1 MDNQVVRVLKAL
13 CLKVGTPRAAE
24 VLSLARSGEWAKLQ
38 ELRVNPFDY
47 ADAESLKKDLAVTE
61 FLRKCELPGDKE
73 RKFKAAVKT
82 FWDCETQNAKT
93 NRRLDRFV
101 HHGPYEVQDEA
112 LLQFIAA
119 WRKQVDV
126 VLGRLPERLVP
137 RFSGGATYSDT
148 SKRATPP
155 DKMTNRATFY
165 PSSECLLPFWWVS
178 AWGRTSL
185 RNAPRGVRG
194 NVFFTVPKDGTKD
207 RGCAKEASINVALQL
222 DVGAFLKD
230 RLTLFGVNL
239 RTGQEL
245 HKKLAQKASCD
256 GLHATIDL
264 SNASDT
270 LCYNLVKLLLSS
282 QWFDLFDSLRA
293 PFTRVEGRWVR
304 LEKFSSMGNGFTFEL
319 ETLIF
324 WTLAETLRQL
334 SATEGA
340 CHAYGDDLIVP
351 TSMAPALLKALEL
364 FGFTPNV
371 RKTFLSG
378 SFRESCGGD
387 YFNGVSVRAHYLE
400 KLPDE
405 PQEWISLANGLRRLG
420 DIGKMAWMECL
431 KNIPSSI
438 RRLRGPSE
446 LGDVVIHDDP
456 EHWDMIYKVPR
467 GEAERVHH
475 VRAYVPLARVDS
487 WSHWT
492 PDIQFASC
500 LLGLP
505 SRGVTPRG
513 AITGYKVRAIPM
525 PGNKYIPARIRVL

>member
-1 MDNQVVRVLKAL
+1 MDNQVVRVLRAL
-13 CLKVGTPRAAE
+13 CLKVGTPRARE
-24 VLSLARSGEWAKLQ
+24 VLDLATSGEWTKLQ
-38 ELRVNPFDY
+38 QLRVNPFDY
-47 ADAESLKKDLAVTE
+47 ADAESLKRDLAVTE
-61 FLRKCELPGDKE
+61 LLRKCELPGDSD

-82 FWDCETQNAKT
+82 FWDCEAQNAKT
-93 NRRLDRFV
+93 NMRLDRFING
-101 HHGPYEVQDEA
+101 GPYEVSDEA

-119 WRKQVDV
+119 WRKKIMD

-165 PSSECLLPFWWVS
+165 PGTECLLPFWWDS
-178 AWGRTSL
+178 AWGRCNRYQT
-185 RNAPRGVRG
+185 PRGVRG
-194 NVFFTVPKDGTKD
+194 NIFFTVPKDGSKD
-207 RGCAKEASINVALQL
+207 RGCAKEASIPVALQL

-230 RLTLFGVNL
+230 RLTLFGVDL

-245 HKKLAQKASCD
+245 HRTLALKASLD
-256 GLHATIDL
+256 GLAATIDL

-270 LCYNLVKLLLSS
+270 VAYGLVKLLLPSR
-282 QWFDLFDSLRA
+282 WFTLFDSLRA
-293 PFTRVEGRWVR
+293 PYTRVEGDWVR

-324 WTLAETLRQL
+324 WTLAETLREQ
-334 SATEGA
+334 SGTEGT
-340 CHAYGDDLIVP
+340 CYAYGDDLIVP
-351 TSMAPALLKALEL
+351 TAMAEALLSALRF

-371 RKTFLSG
+371 QKTFLSG

-387 YFNGVSVRAHYLE
+387 FFNGVSVRAHYIQ

-420 DIGKMAWMECL
+420 EIGRSAWMECVR
-431 KNIPSSI
+431 NIPSHI
-438 RRLRGPSE
+438 RRLRGPAE

-456 EHWDMIYKVPR
+456 EHWDCFNKIPA
-467 GEAERVHH
+467 GEAEPSRH
-475 VRAYVPLARVDS
+475 VRAYVPVARVDS
-487 WSHWT
+487 WSHWK
-492 PDIQFASC
+492 PEIQLAAC

-513 AITGYKVRAIPM
+513 AITGYKVRAISM
-525 PGNKYIPARIRVL
+525 PGNNYIPARIRVL